1 MFELNDEQRG
11 AVEHDGGPLLVLAGA
26 GTGKT
31 TTLTARVGRLLER
44 GVPAHRVLLLT
55 FTRRAA
61 AEMVGRAGSRPA
73 VPALGWHV
81 PLGRAPDRRRQRR
94 RPRPARR
101 LRGDR
106 SGRRGRPAR
115 PRPGG
120 AGAGPGRP
128 PHAAQGPAARPLLPV
143 GEHRPAA
150 VGDPLRDRALGRRP
164 GRAGRRT

>member
-61 AEMVGRAGSRPA
+61 AEMVGRAAVDRRSRPWGGTFHSVA
-73 VPALGWHV
+73 HRIVAANAAALG
-81 PLGRAPDRRRQRR
+81 L
-94 RPRPARR
+94 
-101 LRGDR
+101 
-106 SGRRGRPAR
+106 
-115 PRPGG
+115 PGG
-120 AGAGPGRP
+120 FAVIDPAD
-128 PHAAQGPAARPLLPV
+128 AADLL
-143 GEHRPAA
+143 
-150 VGDPLRDRALGRRP
+150 DL
-164 GRAGRRT
+164 